1 MKMELRKPK
10 IQKNHEDEIIRLDNI
25 CKSYRMGSAVI
36 QAVCD
41 ASLSIHKGEFV
52 AIVGPSGSGKSTM
65 MNMVGAL
72 DLASKGEI
80 FLDGIDIEHVS
91 ESRLAQIRGK
101 RIGFIFQTF
110 NLIPTLNALENV
122 ALPMTFQ
129 NIPRWKRMQRAKE
142 LLKEVKL
149 SHRMYHL
156 PNELSGG
163 ERQRVAIA
171 RALANDPEVILADEP
186 TGNLDS
192 KTGEEILS
200 LFMELNKSGKT
211 IIMITHDNNLA
222 KRAQRIIRL
231 KDGKIVKED

>member
-1 MKMELRKPK
+1 MEKQPHNGK
-10 IQKNHEDEIIRLDNI
+10 KHKDEIIRLDNI
-25 CKSYRMGSAVI
+25 CKTYKMGSSVI
-36 QAVCD
+36 NAVCD
-41 ASLSIHKGEFV
+41 ASLNINKGEFV

-80 FLDGIDIEHVS
+80 FLDGIDIEHLA

-122 ALPMTFQ
+122 SLPMIFQ
-129 NIPRWKRMQRAKE
+129 GVSRGKRIERARQ

-149 SHRMYHL
+149 EKRMYHL

-192 KTGEEILS
+192 KTGEEILNM
-200 LFMELNKSGKT
+200 FIELNKKGKT

-231 KDGKIVKED
+231 SDGKIVK

>member
-1 MKMELRKPK
+1 MVKNQPK
-10 IQKNHEDEIIRLDNI
+10 HGKINEKEIIRLDNI
-25 CKSYRMGSAVI
+25 CKTYKMGDSII

-41 ASLSIHKGEFV
+41 ASLIINKGEFV

-80 FLDGIDIEHVS
+80 LLDGIDIEHVS

-122 ALPMTFQ
+122 ALPMIFQ
-129 NIPRWKRMQRAKE
+129 GVSKNKRMEKARQ
-142 LLKEVKL
+142 LLKDVKL
-149 SHRMYHL
+149 EKRMYHL

-192 KTGEEILS
+192 KTGEEILNM
-200 LFMELNKSGKT
+200 FIELNRQGKT

-231 KDGKIVKED
+231 KDGQIVKEN

>member
-1 MKMELRKPK
+1 MIKQPNHGK
-10 IQKNHEDEIIRLDNI
+10 KNEKEIIRLDNI
-25 CKSYRMGSAVI
+25 CKTYRMGSAVI
-36 QAVCD
+36 NAVCD
-41 ASLSIHKGEFV
+41 ASLTINKGEFV

-80 FLDGIDIEHVS
+80 FLDGIDIEHLA
-91 ESRLAQIRGK
+91 ESSLAQIRGK

-122 ALPMTFQ
+122 ALPMLFQ
-129 NIPRWKRMQRAKE
+129 GVSRVKRIEKARL

-149 SHRMYHL
+149 EKRMYHL

-192 KTGEEILS
+192 KTGEEILNM
-200 LFMELNKSGKT
+200 FIELNKKGKT

-231 KDGKIVKED
+231 SDGKIVK

>member
-1 MKMELRKPK
+1 MGE
-10 IQKNHEDEIIRLDNI
+10 EI
-25 CKSYRMGSAVI
+25 I

-41 ASLSIHKGEFV
+41 VNVSIYKGDFV

-72 DLASKGEI
+72 DLASQGDI
-80 FLDGIDIEHVS
+80 FLDKIDIEHLS
-91 ESRLAQIRGK
+91 ESKLAQIRGK

-122 ALPMTFQ
+122 ALPMIFQ
-129 NIPRWKRMQRAKE
+129 GVPRGKRIERAKK
-142 LLKEVKL
+142 LLSDVKL
-149 SHRMYHL
+149 NHRMYHL

-192 KTGEEILS
+192 KTGEEIMNM
-200 LFMELNKSGKT
+200 FIDLNKNGKT
-211 IIMITHDNNLA
+211 IIMITHDNELA
-222 KRAQRIIRL
+222 KRAKRVIRL
-231 KDGKIVKED
+231 KDGKVISQE